1 MNKFQEMAPQKYMK
15 TTPIA
20 EYVKQLISTVRR
32 MNRDYPTKNFPL
44 DGRLVG
50 DIGEILAEQLYEL
63 ELLAGNT
70 PLHDALSQGRH
81 VQIKTTMKSA
91 LGFGDIP
98 DYYIGLKIDE
108 NGDVE
113 EIFNG
118 PGSIIWEAI
127 KGRKRPKNYM
137 INVSVNI
144 LKKLNSTVCPEERI
158 PKRSAHLIA
167 KKRPKTTGC

>member
-1 MNKFQEMAPQKYMK
+1 MK
-15 TTPIA
+15 RTPIA
-20 EYVKQLISTVRR
+20 EYIRQLISTVRR

-50 DIGEILAEQLYEL
+50 DIGEILAEQLYDL
-63 ELLAGNT
+63 ELLPDNA
-70 PLHDALSQGRH
+70 PLHDAVSHGHH

-98 DYYIGLKIDE
+98 AYYLGLKIDE
-108 NGDVE
+108 NGSVE

-127 KGRKRPKNYM
+127 KARKRPKNYI
-137 INVSVNI
+137 INVRANI
-144 LKKLNSTVCPEERI
+144 LKNLNSTVRPEDRI
-158 PKRSAHLIA
+158 PKRSAHPIA
-167 KKRPKTTGC
+167 SANKKSGPK

>member
-1 MNKFQEMAPQKYMK
+1 MNRLPEMGPLKFMK
-15 TTPIA
+15 KTPIA
-20 EYVKQLISTVRR
+20 EYVQQLISTVRM

-50 DIGEILAEQLYEL
+50 DIGEILAEQLYDL

-70 PLHDALSQGRH
+70 PLHDAVSQGRH

-98 DYYIGLKIDE
+98 DYYLGLKIDE
-108 NGDVE
+108 NGCAE

-144 LKKLNSTVCPEERI
+144 LKKLNSTVRPEDRI
-158 PKRSAHLIA
+158 PKRKVEPIA
-167 KKRPKTTGC
+167 KKSGQK